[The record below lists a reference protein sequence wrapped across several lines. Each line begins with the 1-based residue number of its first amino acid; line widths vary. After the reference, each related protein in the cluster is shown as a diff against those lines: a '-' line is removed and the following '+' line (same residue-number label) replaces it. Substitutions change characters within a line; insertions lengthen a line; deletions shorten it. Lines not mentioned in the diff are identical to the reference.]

1 LKWVLEAVAALFP
14 DAPESADSEW
24 PEEARAAFAR
34 KLSEALGNVG
44 EESEL
49 RDILDAGT
57 IVLHHAALGGQ
68 LDFATFDRAAS
79 LLSAVSSA
87 RPVSVIGLGNLPREV
102 LKRLG
107 PGIAGR
113 FLLDVE
119 SSQPLQVEDDVVR
132 ILLDTQS
139 GGDLAYSLGEMLR
152 SSYRQSS
159 GSRGLPDL
167 LADSLLPPAGTR
179 VAVHVVVSIEDPWI
193 MLLQD
198 ILFDLRA
205 FLDQG
210 KKGRVLLHLLTRPSP
225 RLRGIYRA
233 AAEEIAAGRLFD
245 DAFVIAA
252 AEVDQVRR
260 SADFIRLS
268 ARIPELLMPRL
279 EAKAR
284 GSLSSYG
291 IASAPVAEG
300 RIGAFVSALED
311 AYKRAAPSW
320 VPVNAVLSECVSEQ
334 VVYVHPPDKPPFEES
349 WKVCPQ
355 LMQTPVAG
363 ADPTL
368 CRIQRGLKLEDLKL
382 M

>member
-1 LKWVLEAVAALFP
+1 MKWVLEAVAALVPEAPPEP
-14 DAPESADSEW
+14 DGEW
-24 PEEARAAFAR
+24 PEEARAALAR
-34 KLSEALGNVG
+34 KLSEAMGNVG
-44 EESEL
+44 EEAEL

-57 IVLHHAALGGQ
+57 ILLHHAALEGQ
-68 LDFATFDRAAS
+68 LDFAPFDRAAS
-79 LLSAVSSA
+79 LLRAVSTA

-107 PGIAGR
+107 SGVAAR

-119 SSQPLQVEDDVVR
+119 RSQLPQAEDDVVR
-132 ILLDTQS
+132 VILDTQS

-152 SSYRQSS
+152 SSYRASA

-167 LADSLLPPAGTR
+167 LADSLLPPAGTK
-179 VAVHVVVSIEDPWI
+179 VAVHIVVSIEDPWI
-193 MLLQD
+193 MLLQGL
-198 ILFDLRA
+198 LFDLRA

-210 KKGRVLLHLLTRPSP
+210 KKGRVVLHLLTRPSP
-225 RLRGIYRA
+225 RLRGAYRS
-233 AAEEIAAGRLFD
+233 AAEEVAGGRLFD
-245 DAFVIAA
+245 DAFVISA

-260 SADFIRLS
+260 TADFIRLS
-268 ARIPELLMPRL
+268 ARVPELLVPRF

-291 IASAPVAEG
+291 LASAPAAEG
-300 RIGAFVSALED
+300 RPAAFVSALED

-334 VVYVHPPDKPPFEES
+334 IVYVHPPDKPPLEES
-349 WKVCPQ
+349 WKVCPE
-355 LMQTPVAG
+355 LIPAPVAG
-363 ADPTL
+363 AEPTL

>member
-1 LKWVLEAVAALFP
+1 MKWVLEAVQALFP
-14 DAPESADSEW
+14 DAPPKDDDEW
-24 PEEARAAFAR
+24 PEETRAAFSR

-44 EESEL
+44 EEAEL

-57 IVLHHAALGGQ
+57 ILLHHAALEGQ
-68 LDFATFDRAAS
+68 LDFASFDRAAS
-79 LLSAVSSA
+79 LVSAVSSA
-87 RPVSVIGLGNLPREV
+87 RPISVIGLGNLPRDV

-107 PGIAGR
+107 SGVAGR

-119 SSQPLQVEDDVVR
+119 RSQPLHVEDDVICV
-132 ILLDTQS
+132 LLDTHT
-139 GGDLAYSLGEMLR
+139 GGDLAHSLGEMLR
-152 SSYRQSS
+152 SSYRASV

-167 LADSLLPPAGTR
+167 FADSLLPPAGTK
-179 VAVHVVVSIEDPWI
+179 VAVHVVVSLEDPWI
-193 MLLQD
+193 TLLQD
-198 ILFDLRA
+198 FLFDLRA

-210 KKGRVLLHLLTRPSP
+210 KKGRVVLHLLTRPSP
-225 RLRGIYRA
+225 RLRGAYRS
-233 AAEEIAAGRLFD
+233 AAEEIASGRLFD
-245 DAFVIAA
+245 DAFVISA

-260 SADFIRLS
+260 AADFIRMS
-268 ARIPELLMPRL
+268 TRVPELLVPRF

-284 GSLSSYG
+284 GALSSYG
-291 IASAPVAEG
+291 LASAPAAEG
-300 RIGAFVSALED
+300 KTAAFVSGLED
-311 AYKRAAPSW
+311 AYKRAVPSW

-355 LMQTPVAG
+355 LVQAPVAG
-363 ADPTL
+363 VEPTL